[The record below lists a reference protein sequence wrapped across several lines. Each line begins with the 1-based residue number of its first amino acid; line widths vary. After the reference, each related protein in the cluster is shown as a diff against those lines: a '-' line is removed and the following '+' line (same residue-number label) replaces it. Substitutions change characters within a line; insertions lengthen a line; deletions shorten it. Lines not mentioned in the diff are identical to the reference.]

1 MTLYAVSLTKFDKVS
16 NVFERVE
23 PDICV
28 KQDEAV
34 ELANYMI
41 NGEVIRHLDVDPR
54 DTTRCANAI
63 ARIRHMTGVCYGKFR
78 RDSTYIDDEIAVIA
92 AIQETEV

>member
-28 KQDEAV
+28 NKDEAV

-41 NGEVIRHLDVDPR
+41 NGEVSTHLEADRVN
-54 DTTRCANAI
+54 TTRYANSI

-92 AIQETEV
+92 AVQETEV